1 MALLAVV
8 VCMGLAAC
16 GDDDDPNGNEGGK
29 EPTSVVN
36 PANVF
41 TGGLPKSAEGAT
53 LYYNDEGLLA
63 KMSIENGKEA
73 TFEYNNDTR
82 LAAPQN
88 GVRMTIVDSE
98 VGEKSTFDME
108 INDKGFVRHCTQT
121 EGDGDIETWDFDYT
135 TEGNLNYMKRSEGG
149 NEITTITYQEGD
161 IVHVGVV
168 SEEDGWESSSDVKY
182 TSTDVA
188 SPMPNKGCVMLFDA
202 TFGVDMDEMK
212 YAYYAG
218 LLGKATK
225 NLPIELID
233 HGMTGTDYD
242 EVSKFKWTL
251 NQDELPI
258 QLDITEP
265 WGGYTSKKTFQW

>member
-1 MALLAVV
+1 
-8 VCMGLAAC
+8 
-16 GDDDDPNGNEGGK
+16 
-29 EPTSVVN
+29 
-36 PANVF
+36 
-41 TGGLPKSAEGAT
+41 
-53 LYYNDEGLLA
+53 
-63 KMSIENGKEA
+63 
-73 TFEYNNDTR
+73 
-82 LAAPQN
+82 
-88 GVRMTIVDSE
+88 MTIVDSE

-108 INDKGFVRHCTQT
+108 INGKGFVRHCTQT

-182 TSTDVA
+182 TSADVA

-258 QLDITEP
+258 QLDITEEP
-265 WGGYTSKKTFQW
+265 WGGYTSKMTFQW

>member
-1 MALLAVV
+1 
-8 VCMGLAAC
+8 MGLTAC
-16 GDDDDPNGNEGGK
+16 GDDDEPNGDGGGTGS
-29 EPTSVVN
+29 TSVVN

-53 LYYNDEGLLA
+53 LYYNDKGLLT
-63 KMSIENGKEA
+63 KISIENGEEV
-73 TFEYNNDTR
+73 TFEYNNGTR
-82 LAAPQN
+82 SAAPRN
-88 GVRMTIVDSE
+88 TLRMTIVDSE
-98 VGEKSTFDME
+98 FGEKSTFDME
-108 INDKGFVRHCTQT
+108 INDKDFVRHCTQT

-182 TSTDVA
+182 TSADVA

-265 WGGYTSKKTFQW
+265 WGGYTSKMTFQW